1 MKLNELNE
9 ILRLHK
15 LWLAGEVGGVQAD
28 LKGADL
34 ECADLKGAIL
44 AAADLREA
52 NLIMANLEG
61 ANLKDADLRR
71 AILEGAN
78 LAEANLRRAILE
90 GANLSNADLKE
101 ANLSRANLNGANNKG
116 ANLKSANLE
125 YANLAGANL
134 TVADLREANL
144 RGANLSEAHLECA
157 RLCGAEL
164 TRANLN
170 EANLKGADL
179 ANAYLECAHLE
190 GANLDGAN
198 LECAELGGT
207 NLKGARLSWANLKGA
222 DLDYACWP
230 LWCGSLDVTVDSKIA
245 SQLVYHTVR
254 ACQSVTDDA
263 DIVEVCKNPAL
274 IKLANRFHHADE
286 CGQIEVK
293 EGCEMSTKSYAME
306 TRDRLVE
313 AGNFADA
320 DTEVDDIVQI
330 IEDDEREIN
339 RLEAENN
346 KMREALRIIAGGKE
360 ARGSYEEVAWHMAQ
374 LAAEALAAKGDAK

>member
-15 LWLAGEVGGVQAD
+15 LWLEGVAGGVKAD

-34 ECADLKGAIL
+34 TDVNLTGVDLT
-44 AAADLREA
+44 
-52 NLIMANLEG
+52 
-61 ANLKDADLRR
+61 
-71 AILEGAN
+71 
-78 LAEANLRRAILE
+78 
-90 GANLSNADLKE
+90 GANLSEANLEWANLSEAALKEANLSE
-101 ANLSRANLNGANNKG
+101 ANLSRANLYKTNIKG
-116 ANLKSANLE
+116 ANLKSANIKS
-125 YANLAGANL
+125 ANLAGANL

-179 ANAYLECAHLE
+179 AGAYLECAHLE

-198 LECAELGGT
+198 LEGADLGGT

-245 SQLVYHTVR
+245 SQLIYHTVR

-263 DIVEVCKNPAL
+263 DIVEVCKNPEL

-360 ARGSYEEVAWHMAQ
+360 ARGNYEEVAWHMAQ
-374 LAAEALAAKGDAK
+374 LAAEALAAKGRAK